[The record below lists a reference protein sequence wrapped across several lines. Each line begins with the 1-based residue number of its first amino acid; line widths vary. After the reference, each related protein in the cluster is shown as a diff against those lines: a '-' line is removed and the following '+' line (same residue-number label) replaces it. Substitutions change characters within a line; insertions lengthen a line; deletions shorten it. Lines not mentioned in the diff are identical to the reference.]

1 MPFRFPL
8 QTLLRFRQSLERQQE
23 LRLQEAHQ
31 QVAAIRQ
38 QIARVRQSRAELD
51 LEELR
56 ELQSGVSAAQLHFHI
71 LVRSLLAKRRESLE
85 GELARREESLR
96 ERQQEFQAARRQRE
110 AVATLRDGQLRAY
123 TQTEARREQ
132 RRLDDLFLLR
142 REFLRRR

>member
-110 AVATLRDGQLRAY
+110 AVAALRDGQLRAY